1 MTRTPRNEICRLFV
15 ANLCLLAGVV
25 LSSASVEAQAPRGTQ
40 KPTERISAS
49 PKEVKFEVISIKPIK
64 ADAPGLTS
72 FGPTPTG
79 YRSQTSIWEMI
90 KLAYVPGFSAEW
102 ENTPLLHAPK
112 WLYEDGS
119 NNYAVDA
126 RVSKEDIEAWQHQ
139 GLERELLRSA
149 LRALLR
155 ERCKLVIHTE
165 PKEDRDYELVIAG
178 KKHTMIENAPDPKLE
193 PYGKLPGGGY
203 WTITKSEERRISE
216 VYFHGVT
223 MGEFCVYLSK
233 RLPIHDETG
242 LSGRYDFKL
251 RARDRSDEFDN
262 GVTPWLVE
270 SLGLKLKPGKY
281 QGFSIVIDHIEK
293 PSAN

>member
-25 LSSASVEAQAPRGTQ
+25 LSSASVEAQAQRGAQ
-40 KPTERISAS
+40 KPMERISAS

-64 ADAPGLTS
+64 ADAPGLRS
-72 FGPTPTG
+72 SGPTPTG
-79 YRSQTSIWEMI
+79 YRSQTSIWQMI
-90 KLAYVPGFSAEW
+90 KLAYVSGFDAEW

-139 GLERELLRSA
+139 GLQRELLRSA

-155 ERCKLVIHTE
+155 ERCKLVVHTE
-165 PKEDRDYELVIAG
+165 PKEDRDYKLVIAG
-178 KKHTMIENAPDPKLE
+178 KKHTMIENAPDPKLP
-193 PYGKLPGGGY
+193 PYVKLLDGAY
-203 WTITKSEERRISE
+203 WAITKSEGRRISE

-233 RLPIHDETG
+233 RVPIHDETG
-242 LSGRYDFKL
+242 LSGHYDFKL
-251 RARDRSDEFDN
+251 RARDPSDEFDN

-281 QGFSIVIDHIEK
+281 QGFSIVIDHIDK